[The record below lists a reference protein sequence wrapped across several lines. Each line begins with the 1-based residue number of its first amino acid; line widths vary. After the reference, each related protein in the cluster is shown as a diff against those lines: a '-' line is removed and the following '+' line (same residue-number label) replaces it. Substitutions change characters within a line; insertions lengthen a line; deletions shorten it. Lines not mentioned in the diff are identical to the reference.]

1 MNTRAWIGGAT
12 AASVVGASF
21 PVSEALVDYPLAT
34 GQMIRYAAGALI
46 LTALLKGRLG
56 QADAE
61 GARAAGAGRRDRHGR
76 LQPGRARRGRAHG
89 RDQHR
94 RDHRRLAGDPR
105 AHRQDPRPAHPDGG
119 GRRWSPAP
127 RSSTAPTPAS
137 ARSAWRSRSSRSAAR
152 SASRCS
158 PRRCSP
164 ASARCGSPPGRRS
177 SPRSSSPSSRRGD
190 VPTPTHSEAA
200 AIAYL
205 AVITTAL
212 AFVLWFGAVQTLG
225 AAKAGLLVGF
235 MPIAAVTVDAAL
247 NGRSAVH
254 RGHRRDGARGRGDR
268 VRGHAAAGAGPA
280 PPAQRSRR
288 PPVRLATRCPDPQRG
303 PGNVGH
309 RSDDARAAHPRCSP

>member
-1 MNTRAWIGGAT
+1 MNARAWIGGAT

-56 QADAE
+56 KPTLKELGLLALVAAIGMAAFNLAVL
-61 GARAAGAGRRDRHGR
+61 GAVEHMGATNTGVIIGASPVILALTAKTRDPRILMAAGVVVAGAAIVNGADSRISAVGLAIALVALGCEVGFTLLAAPLLPR
-76 LQPGRARRGRAHG
+76 LGPMRVAAWSAI
-89 RDQHR
+89 
-94 RDHRRLAGDPR
+94 LATVEL
-105 AHRQDPRPAHPDGG
+105 ALL
-119 GRRWSPAP
+119 
-127 RSSTAPTPAS
+127 T
-137 ARSAWRSRSSRSAAR
+137 
-152 SASRCS
+152 
-158 PRRCSP
+158 
-164 ASARCGSPPGRRS
+164 
-177 SPRSSSPSSRRGD
+177 RGD

-247 NGRSAVH
+247 NGAAPSTADIAGTALV
-254 RGHRRDGARGRGDR
+254 
-268 VRGHAAAGAGPA
+268 AAGIAFGAMP
-280 PPAQRSRR
+280 
-288 PPVRLATRCPDPQRG
+288 
-303 PGNVGH
+303 
-309 RSDDARAAHPRCSP
+309 ARARARRRLQSGVADGRFG